1 MNNAGAG
8 FVGSTLESTKEGIDL
23 TFGVNVYGAIFLVQA
38 VVPHMPRG
46 GRIINISSVLGSAV
60 QKGTANYPASKAALT
75 HLTRSMAVEWAKF
88 GIRVNA
94 IAPGYFQTELNTEF
108 VESDQGKSMLKR
120 MPQRRLGDL
129 AELSG
134 ALLLLASD
142 ASSYMTGSVVTVD
155 GGLSLALV

>member
-1 MNNAGAG
+1 
-8 FVGSTLESTKEGIDL
+8 
-23 TFGVNVYGAIFLVQA
+23 
-38 VVPHMPRG
+38 
-46 GRIINISSVLGSAV
+46 
-60 QKGTANYPASKAALT
+60 
-75 HLTRSMAVEWAKF
+75 MAVEWAKF